1 MRIVGLFALAILFPV
16 FAHADSPPTLT
27 TYTVSY
33 GTIYPSA
40 TAGSGLATTTSI
52 DTAFSE
58 QVKASIKII
67 SSSDT
72 LIKSLYTSSSVTN
85 PTPKIWNGTNDS
97 GALVSNGTYT
107 ILVSATST
115 ATSLTMTD
123 LSKTVVVAS
132 SDTTPPA
139 DSSDTTEE
147 VATTETVA
155 AQSAGGGPPE
165 YVPIPTLHIVT
176 GGDRTISSGADTAF
190 TAVVYDGKGNKRDNA
205 MVTWSFGDGM
215 KRVGANVYHQY
226 YEQGEYLA
234 IIRATTSDGGDAFK
248 EITITVKNA
257 SIKIASVSARGIS
270 LVNDSSRTLDLSLWR
285 LSMGGKEFKIP
296 EDTQILSG
304 RTTLFPSQI
313 IQLPL
318 SDTAS
323 LLYPSG
329 EAAATYTS
337 VQAMQPSAPIV
348 SYEKVQTVEPIIS
361 TAKNI
366 QTYENAV
373 IAPAEATE
381 LAAAGAALPAVAS
394 VEQQK
399 SGGLFKSP
407 WFYSLLGV
415 MALAGAAFIFI

>member
-1 MRIVGLFALAILFPV
+1 MRLASLFALV
-16 FAHADSPPTLT
+16 FLLPSFVSAVELININTADAALLDTLPGVGSVIAGRIISYREVNGPFVT
-27 TYTVSY
+27 IKDIQKVSGIGSGSTYTKIEPLITVGDTSASDS
-33 GTIYPSA
+33 GTDQ
-40 TAGSGLATTTSI
+40 TASSTPISTSSDSSTTT
-52 DTAFSE
+52 TP
-58 QVKASIKII
+58 
-67 SSSDT
+67 SSNS
-72 LIKSLYTSSSVTN
+72 
-85 PTPKIWNGTNDS
+85 
-97 GALVSNGTYT
+97 
-107 ILVSATST
+107 
-115 ATSLTMTD
+115 
-123 LSKTVVVAS
+123 
-132 SDTTPPA
+132 
-139 DSSDTTEE
+139 
-147 VATTETVA
+147 
-155 AQSAGGGPPE
+155 GGPPE